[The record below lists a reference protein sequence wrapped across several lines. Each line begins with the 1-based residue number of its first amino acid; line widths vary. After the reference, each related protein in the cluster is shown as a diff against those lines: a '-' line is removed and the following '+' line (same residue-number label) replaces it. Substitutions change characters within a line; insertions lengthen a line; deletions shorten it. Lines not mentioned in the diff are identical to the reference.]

1 MFDPKEIGKQIAKIK
16 NAAESL
22 PKKAGDLASQV
33 KEGYDEEISNNTQQ
47 EIDSPKRPESP
58 EPPDVNN
65 AEQLRESPKQS
76 GSPEP
81 PDASSTELMEDSS
94 KHSTTPE
101 PLNSSYA
108 KQEEPESD
116 KTLASNVSSN
126 QKTTQEKSTQD
137 HQKNYFFALILS
149 MFFGIFGIPQFYLKG
164 WKSGLLRLII
174 NFTLLIF
181 TANFGQRWLVTLVFV
196 YPILECYMYFIFND
210 INAPKRLLRGE
221 IKPHKRYTSKEKIGM
236 ALVALSTVF
245 YLSAAFAQ
253 PVPMNNPSPEP
264 TKHEV
269 TTPTPAPVV
278 PSVPKEEKEPA
289 EVTIKYIN
297 VGQGDAILIAL
308 PEKTILI
315 DAGPTESSS
324 QVEKELKELGRN
336 KIDYLIATH
345 PDEDHIGGMADIISN
360 NDIGV
365 IYAPN
370 KTNNTETYK
379 NLLETIQKKNL
390 KITPAVAGTVIDQ
403 TKDYKVEILWPSK
416 DANFSD
422 TNDYSVIIKLTFGG
436 KTFLFTGD
444 APIKAIASSNP
455 GHIDVL
461 KVSHH
466 GSDTGT
472 NEELIHKLSP
482 TYAVISYAVD
492 NSYGHPMQSVL
503 DALHQHSVE
512 VWGTGADGT
521 ITITCDGKTIKVS
534 GEKNDS
540 VVAPAPKEEEK
551 PKETT
556 TSEESTTPTQ
566 TAPSETT
573 QTHDRSQDTVYV
585 TRTGKKYHRDHCP
598 SFRKNTVLTEM
609 TRGEAEANGYEPCN
623 RCNP

>member
-22 PKKAGDLASQV
+22 PKKASDIASQV

-47 EIDSPKRPESP
+47 EIDSPKKPE
-58 EPPDVNN
+58 
-65 AEQLRESPKQS
+65 
-76 GSPEP
+76 SPEP

-94 KHSTTPE
+94 KHSATPE

-116 KTLASNVSSN
+116 KTLASNVSNS
-126 QKTTQEKSTQD
+126 QKTTQEQPTQKQPTQD

-236 ALVALSTVF
+236 ALVVLSTVF
-245 YLSAAFAQ
+245 YLSAAYAQ
-253 PVPMNNPSPEP
+253 PAPTHTSSPEP

-269 TTPTPAPVV
+269 TTPAPAPVI
-278 PSVPKEEKEPA
+278 PSVPKEEKKPA

-324 QVEKELKELGRN
+324 QVEKELKELGRK

-390 KITPAVAGTVIDQ
+390 KITPAEAGTVIDQ

-422 TNDYSVIIKLTFGG
+422 TNDYSVIIKLTFGD

-482 TYAVISYAVD
+482 KYAVISYAVD

-503 DALHQHSVE
+503 DVLHQHSVE

-534 GEKNDS
+534 GEKNES

-556 TSEESTTPTQ
+556 TSEESTTSTQ
-566 TAPSETT
+566 TTPSETP

-585 TRTGKKYHRDHCP
+585 TRTGKKYHRESCP

-609 TRGEAEANGYEPCN
+609 TREEAEANGYEPCN

>member
-22 PKKAGDLASQV
+22 PKKASDIASQV

-47 EIDSPKRPESP
+47 EIDSPKKPE
-58 EPPDVNN
+58 
-65 AEQLRESPKQS
+65 
-76 GSPEP
+76 SPEP

-94 KHSTTPE
+94 KHSATPE

-116 KTLASNVSSN
+116 KTLASNVSNS
-126 QKTTQEKSTQD
+126 QKTTQEQPTQKQPTQD

-245 YLSAAFAQ
+245 YLSAAYAQ
-253 PVPMNNPSPEP
+253 PAPTHTSSPEP

-269 TTPTPAPVV
+269 TTPAPAPVI
-278 PSVPKEEKEPA
+278 PSVPKEEKKPA

-324 QVEKELKELGRN
+324 QVEKELKELGRK

-370 KTNNTETYK
+370 KTNNTATYK

-390 KITPAVAGTVIDQ
+390 KITPSVAGTVIDQ

-422 TNDYSVIIKLTFGG
+422 TNDYSVIIKLTFGD

-482 TYAVISYAVD
+482 KYAVISYAVD

-556 TSEESTTPTQ
+556 TSEESTTSTQ
-566 TAPSETT
+566 TTTSETT
-573 QTHDRSQDTVYV
+573 QTHDRPQDTVYV